1 MSPRPADPASAD
13 PAPGGPVERQRLD
26 KWLWHAR
33 IVKTRTAAA
42 ELVAKGRVRLNG
54 ARVTTPAHPVR
65 LADVLTISLDH
76 SVRLWQVAGF
86 SERRG
91 DATAARLLYVN
102 LQP

>member
-1 MSPRPADPASAD
+1 MSPPPVDPVS
-13 PAPGGPVERQRLD
+13 GGSVDRQRID

-42 ELVAKGRVRLNG
+42 ELVAKGHVRLNG

-65 LADVLTISLDH
+65 LADVLTISLDRG
-76 SVRLWQVAGF
+76 VRLWQVAGF

-91 DATAARLLYVN
+91 DATAARALYVN